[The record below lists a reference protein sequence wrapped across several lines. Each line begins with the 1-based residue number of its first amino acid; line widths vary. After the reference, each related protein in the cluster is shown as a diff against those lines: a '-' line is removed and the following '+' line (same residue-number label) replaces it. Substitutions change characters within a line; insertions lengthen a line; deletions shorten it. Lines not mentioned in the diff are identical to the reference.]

1 MSFNINYADIKA
13 QCEVLHTLPFE
24 LYKELITVY
33 KTPREV
39 YVSSS
44 NSEYNFAYG
53 QDSPGL
59 NLSYVTQS
67 GQVYAT
73 VDFVDSDVD
82 NKLTWA
88 GAGQN
93 QTHSQITQ
101 QVLKLCFGTGDF
113 HYFRNCEK
121 IVLDNRNFKILTDYQ
136 GRGAIST
143 RNQVILWATPI
154 E

>member
-1 MSFNINYADIKA
+1 MSLNYADIKA
-13 QCEVLHTLPFE
+13 QCEILHSLPFE

-33 KTPREV
+33 KTPKQV
-39 YVSSS
+39 YVSSA
-44 NSEYNFAYG
+44 NSAYNFAYEEE
-53 QDSPGL
+53 SPGL

-67 GQVYAT
+67 GQIYAT
-73 VDFVDSDVD
+73 IDFIDSDFA
-82 NKLTWA
+82 NKLSWA

-93 QTHSQITQ
+93 QIHSQVTEQSVKI
-101 QVLKLCFGTGDF
+101 CIGTGDF
-113 HYFRNCEK
+113 HYFQKCEK
-121 IVLDNRNFKILTDYQ
+121 IVIDNRNFRILTDYQ